1 MSCIGYRSFKNSSFV
16 SFVWLKISMSVD
28 FDLPV
33 KRNNCAP
40 SVRMPQEYVT
50 ASLPDWDKS
59 DLVEG
64 LNDIFA

>member
-1 MSCIGYRSFKNSSFV
+1 
-16 SFVWLKISMSVD
+16 MSVD